1 MSHPLPAA
9 LIQSLQQQFQHR
21 FSQGESH
28 RLQHG
33 RDESVHAPQP
43 PDGVVMAESTEE
55 VAAVVRL
62 CAEHDVPI
70 IPYGVGSSVEGH
82 VLATRGG
89 ISLDLSGMN
98 QVLAIH
104 AEDGDATV

>member
-21 FSQGESH
+21 FSQGESN

-62 CAEHDVPI
+62 CA
-70 IPYGVGSSVEGH
+70 
-82 VLATRGG
+82 AT
-89 ISLDLSGMN
+89 
-98 QVLAIH
+98 
-104 AEDGDATV
+104 